1 MSPQDAHAGRLLLGL
16 LGLLLLV
23 QHLLVQDQLN
33 VLLSERIH
41 NRVKRSSVDVSA
53 PSRGANT
60 HSESLLPLGPTLLPQ
75 PEMTSTARV
84 EGTQ

>member
-33 VLLSERIH
+33 VLLSEVERIH
-41 NRVKRSSVDVSA
+41 NQVQGSVWTFQHRLAV
-53 PSRGANT
+53 RI
-60 HSESLLPLGPTLLPQ
+60 H
-75 PEMTSTARV
+75 
-84 EGTQ
+84 TQ

>member
-33 VLLSERIH
+33 VLLSEVERTHNQVQGPVWTFQHRLVVPIH
-41 NRVKRSSVDVSA
+41 TERTYY
-53 PSRGANT
+53 PSFWT
-60 HSESLLPLGPTLLPQ
+60 HVATK
-75 PEMTSTARV
+75 TRKD
-84 EGTQ
+84 

>member
-33 VLLSERIH
+33 VLLSEVERIH
-41 NRVKRSSVDVSA
+41 NRVQGPVSA
-53 PSRGANT
+53 PSQC
-60 HSESLLPLGPTLLPQ
+60 EY
-75 PEMTSTARV
+75 
-84 EGTQ
+84 TQ